1 MRRGISNG
9 VIRIVGEGDQNPGNS
24 FLLCQPQGIP
34 MEGDSRLAVLVFQDL
49 DLIETDV
56 IPMEVQGFKDRFL
69 TGKSGGKAVEGDRTR
84 GDQRNLVGSIGFPN
98 KGIV

>member
-34 MEGDSRLAVLVFQDL
+34 VEGDCRLPVLVFQDL

-69 TGKSGGKAVEGDRTR
+69 AGEPGGKAVERDRPG
-84 GDQRNLVGSIGFPN
+84 GDQRNLAGGDRKSV
-98 KGIV
+98 V